1 MPARPSPQQSCKHS
15 MSSASLF
22 PLLLAALF
30 RTSPFLICLVTSYMS
45 LCGLAQKP
53 TQKSL
58 LLNFLSFPPC
68 RNDCPHCCSSS
79 DPHGTWDKLP
89 ISSQPGCRTLRIML
103 FLAWYRF
110 FMTWGRRNG
119 NRTER
124 REGYGSNKLLSY
136 HQFHWQNTISI
147 PTVWTTEKT
156 VEMATRIPLKRSPFT
171 AHRKVSYNSF
181 FSPLSL
187 SSKVQPLPERLQSLT
202 LFLLSA
208 ELHSWICF
216 LPAVLPIF
224 NL

>member
-1 MPARPSPQQSCKHS
+1 MPARPSP
-15 MSSASLF
+15 SSPVSIPCPL
-22 PLLLAALF
+22 PLLQFIPSAASGPLQNL
-30 RTSPFLICLVTSYMS
+30 PFPHL
-45 LCGLAQKP
+45 P
-53 TQKSL
+53 W
-58 LLNFLSFPPC
+58 NFLYVTLWVSSETNSKITPFEFPV
-68 RNDCPHCCSSS
+68 
-79 DPHGTWDKLP
+79 
-89 ISSQPGCRTLRIML
+89 
-103 FLAWYRF
+103 
-110 FMTWGRRNG
+110 WGRRNG

-156 VEMATRIPLKRSPFT
+156 IQMATRIPLKRSPFA

-187 SSKVQPLPERLQSLT
+187 SSKVQPLPERLQSLM

-216 LPAVLPIF
+216 LPAFLPIF